1 MSILSQLLSRTQQSV
16 VYWAPAGFD
25 SHGRPKQA
33 TPVQIH
39 ARWVDELEE
48 LVGPQGAPVM
58 SSAKCYSATPM
69 LVGGLLMQGTLDMV
83 NDPAFPADPRT
94 TGKVF
99 EIITVSQTPS
109 IYGTELLVQASVK

>member
-1 MSILSQLLSRTQQSV
+1 MGILSQLLSRTQQQV
-16 VYWAPAGFD
+16 VYWPPAGFD
-25 SHGRPKQA
+25 SYGRPRQA
-33 TPVQIH
+33 VPIQFP

-58 SSAKCYSATPM
+58 SSAKCYAAVPM

-83 NDPAFPADPRT
+83 QDPAFPANPRT

-99 EIITVSQTPS
+99 EIITVSKTPS
-109 IYGTELLVQASVK
+109 IYGTESLVTASVK